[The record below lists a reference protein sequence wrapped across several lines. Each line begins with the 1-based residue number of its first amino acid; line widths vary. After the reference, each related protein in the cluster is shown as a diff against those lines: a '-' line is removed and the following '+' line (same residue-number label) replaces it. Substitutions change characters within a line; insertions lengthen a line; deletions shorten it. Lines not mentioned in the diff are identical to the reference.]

1 MPLFRRRP
9 QVDPAELTWLR
20 DELTRL
26 RVDLD
31 AARSERNGAN
41 GHDGNGKLSPPFPAA
56 TTEAPPPLAAPTP
69 SLGSLSP
76 PEPGASLAELRSQ
89 LHALAEE
96 LSASTSS
103 SEQVRELASTVGSRL
118 DNLASELTNQIDELA
133 GEIEA
138 LHQRTTL
145 VTSVTPEAVDALRA
159 GQVRLA
165 NEQAR
170 YEIAFRKDL
179 AALAD
184 ELRRPRPPA

>member
-31 AARSERNGAN
+31 AARAERNGAN

-56 TTEAPPPLAAPTP
+56 TTAAPPPLAAPVT
-69 SLGSLSP
+69 SLSP
-76 PEPGASLAELRSQ
+76 PEPGASLSELRSQ

-145 VTSVTPEAVDALRA
+145 VTSVTPEAIDALRA

-170 YEIAFRKDL
+170 YEIAFRQDL